1 MCSNYCDA
9 NFKYFEG
16 KDKIMEKELTELT
29 IEELKEL
36 AEKESI
42 EIKEEEK
49 EKIIEK
55 IKKARELK
63 AKSPV
68 ESGQK
73 PTESRQ
79 ETEKTSNEKENK
91 GKGKG
96 KEKTEDSIDKEQ
108 KKVEVPEGFTKKTNL
123 NKKEYGYYKGRKY
136 KKLKNGYGMWADTG
150 TAFVIKDLK

>member
-1 MCSNYCDA
+1 MGTEKQNAIYLFD
-9 NFKYFEG
+9 NG
-16 KDKIMEKELTELT
+16 GNNMEKELTELT

-49 EKIIEK
+49 EKIIEE
-55 IKKARELK
+55 IEKARELK

-73 PTESRQ
+73 PTESGQ

-96 KEKTEDSIDKEQ
+96 KGKEKTEDSTE

>member
-1 MCSNYCDA
+1 
-9 NFKYFEG
+9 
-16 KDKIMEKELTELT
+16 MEKELTELT

-36 AEKESI
+36 AEKEGI

-49 EKIIEK
+49 EKIVEEIEK
-55 IKKARELK
+55 GRELK
-63 AKSPV
+63 AKSPA
-68 ESGQK
+68 ESG
-73 PTESRQ
+73 Q

-108 KKVEVPEGFTKKTNL
+108 KKIEVPEGFTKKTNL

>member
-1 MCSNYCDA
+1 
-9 NFKYFEG
+9 
-16 KDKIMEKELTELT
+16 MEKELTELT

-49 EKIIEK
+49 EKIIEE
-55 IKKARELK
+55 IEKARELK
-63 AKSPV
+63 AKSPA
-68 ESGQK
+68 ES
-73 PTESRQ
+73 EQ

-96 KEKTEDSIDKEQ
+96 KGKKTEDSIDKEQ

>member
-1 MCSNYCDA
+1 
-9 NFKYFEG
+9 
-16 KDKIMEKELTELT
+16 MEKELTELT

-49 EKIIEK
+49 EKIIEEIEK
-55 IKKARELK
+55 GRELK
-63 AKSPV
+63 AKSPA
-68 ESGQK
+68 ESG
-73 PTESRQ
+73 Q

-96 KEKTEDSIDKEQ
+96 KEKKEDSTE

>member
-1 MCSNYCDA
+1 
-9 NFKYFEG
+9 
-16 KDKIMEKELTELT
+16 MEKELTELT

-36 AEKESI
+36 AEKEGI

-49 EKIIEK
+49 EKIIEE
-55 IKKARELK
+55 IEKARELK

-68 ESGQK
+68 ESGQ
-73 PTESRQ
+73 EA
-79 ETEKTSNEKENK
+79 EKASNEKENKEK

-96 KEKTEDSIDKEQ
+96 KEKTEDSTDKEQ
-108 KKVEVPEGFTKKTNL
+108 KKVEVPDGFTKKTNL